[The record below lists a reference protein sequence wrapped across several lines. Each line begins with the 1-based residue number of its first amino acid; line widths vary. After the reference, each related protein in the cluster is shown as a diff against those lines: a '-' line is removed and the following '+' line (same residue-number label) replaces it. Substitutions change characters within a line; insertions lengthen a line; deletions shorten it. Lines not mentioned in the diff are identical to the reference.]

1 MENEITKFEIL
12 DSPEALQQSMAN
24 EQQAPAPEA
33 TPEPAQ
39 DVVPPVIPQPEPQP
53 VQEPTP
59 EPTPMPEAQPAPE
72 PIKETQPTAPQ
83 YSDQE
88 VEGAVFSFL
97 SERLGRDISS
107 FDDLAVQEQKAK
119 VLDERIE
126 AIANFVQET
135 GRRPEDWFAY
145 QSLNPSEMDDL
156 TAVRINISS
165 QYPNLSSEE
174 VNMFVQNKYK
184 LDADIYSDDEVR
196 MSQLQLKI
204 DASEA
209 KNKIEDIRSTYKA
222 PETQEQSLETQN
234 FIDDEWISKM
244 EKEVDALT
252 GLEFDL
258 GGDKSFTYSLDSVY
272 KSELKEKNARLE
284 QFFDPYVRPDGSWDY
299 DTLSSHRAL
308 IDNVDQIIRSAYQQ
322 GMSDGQRNVV
332 SQAANVS
339 VETPQTGAVGKEESP
354 LVAGLKNIMGGN
366 RGMTFKI

>member
-1 MENEITKFEIL
+1 MENEITNFEIVS
-12 DSPEALQQSMAN
+12 SPEELQQSMQS
-24 EQQAPAPEA
+24 EQQAPAPEP
-33 TPEPAQ
+33 TQE
-39 DVVPPVIPQPEPQP
+39 VVPPAAPQPEPQP

-59 EPTPMPEAQPAPE
+59 EPTPMPEAQQAPE
-72 PIKETQPTAPQ
+72 PIQEIQPTAPQ
-83 YSDQE
+83 YSEQE

-97 SERLGRDISS
+97 SERLGRDITS
-107 FDDLAVQEQKAK
+107 FDDLAAQQQEAK

-156 TAVRINISS
+156 TAIRINISS

-184 LDADIYSDDEVR
+184 LDADIYSDEEVR

-209 KNKIEDIRSTYKA
+209 KSKIEDIRSTYRA
-222 PETQEQSLETQN
+222 PEVQEQQSFEAES

-244 EKEVDALT
+244 EREVDTLT

-258 GGDKSFTYSLDSVY
+258 GGNKSFTYSLDPAY

-308 IDNVDQIIRSAYQQ
+308 IDNVDRIIKSAYQQ

-339 VETPQTGAVGKEESP
+339 VETPQTGATSQEQSP
-354 LVAGLKNIMGGN
+354 LVSGLKNLMGGQ
-366 RGMTFKI
+366 RGITFNI